1 MQEEMKLFFGASTL
15 LVLSLCR
22 MVEAFQPQPPSRPP
36 PMDLLLEQT
45 QAQMLKSTFL
55 RSSSSVENNNGPFY
69 HPFIINEEEKEEEV
83 EDDFI
88 SLSDEARRAIQY
100 VENVG
105 QFCQAMQWTLDEYE
119 DMMIQLKQ
127 QRFELQQ
134 RTQAIDT
141 LLLQCVELEEAPQ
154 QDRHG
159 LPQEDYTDL
168 SHLVPAVRHVVDVE
182 VRKKKEEGRRCLML
196 VVPR

>member
-1 MQEEMKLFFGASTL
+1 MKLFNVPSSAL
-15 LVLSLCR
+15 LVLLCT
-22 MVEAFQPQPPSRPP
+22 MVAAVAAFQPQPPSRPP

-45 QAQMLKSTFL
+45 QTSQTQTSMFKSTVL
-55 RSSSSVENNNGPFY
+55 RSSSSVENNNNNNNGRFY
-69 HPFIINEEEKEEEV
+69 DSFFHNDEQEEEDD
-83 EDDFI
+83 EDYSF

-100 VENVG
+100 IENVG
-105 QFCQAMQWTLDEYE
+105 QFCQAMQWTLNEYE

-141 LLLQCVELEEAPQ
+141 LLLQCLELEEAQSPQ
-154 QDRHG
+154 NNRFF
-159 LPQEDYTDL
+159 PKEKNPDL

-182 VRKKKEEGRRCLML
+182 VRTTPKKR
-196 VVPR
+196 